1 MPEKDVR
8 RAVERLKLKEIALSA
23 SKAKDQRLLV
33 ATNGTKC
40 QRLKIAKLDD
50 APRAGTKD
58 SGRCTLV
65 LTEGD
70 SAFLWLFWR
79 LADGFAPVVVFGELI
94 SLARGFRQT
103 IAASAGQH
111 IFDAAV
117 QADFVPLR
125 NVHGFDLRARA
136 QCRPDDL
143 VFVKQRLPIAHF
155 FPHRLM

>member
-1 MPEKDVR
+1 MPVSKFGSRCEMPEKDVR
-8 RAVERLKLKEIALSA
+8 RAVERLKLKEIALAA

-70 SAFLWLFWR
+70 SAKTFVTAGVGGLDLK
-79 LADGFAPVVVFGELI
+79 E
-94 SLARGFRQT
+94 RQYYG
-103 IAASAGQH
+103 S
-111 IFDAAV
+111 F
-117 QADFVPLR
+117 PLR
-125 NVHGFDLRARA
+125 VSR
-136 QCRPDDL
+136 CP
-143 VFVKQRLPIAHF
+143 QRDIW
-155 FPHRLM
+155 MI